1 MLEKSYSGL
10 ISSIFD
16 GSLESAFFI
25 ISPFKC
31 RCFPA
36 TNDTYFTLSFGMN
49 QNQNVTFCR
58 KTDINIAFFVF
69 RIVGIQQGKQKGIIE
84 NRFPFSKA
92 YPLML
97 LEIYD
102 RFNFIPFKCKVH
114 PFLPGVLFPRRDRI
128 LCSSSV
134 IGFVILNL
142 PSGITRRASPARD
155 PLEVSRTSESA
166 CVR

>member
-25 ISPFKC
+25 ISPFTC

-36 TNDTYFTLSFGMN
+36 TNDTYFTLSFGVN
-49 QNQNVTFCR
+49 QNQNATFCR

-69 RIVGIQQGKQKGIIE
+69 RIVGIRQG
-84 NRFPFSKA
+84 NLSPSFPGYLKETLF
-92 YPLML
+92 LMQ
-97 LEIYD
+97 
-102 RFNFIPFKCKVH
+102 
-114 PFLPGVLFPRRDRI
+114 DRI